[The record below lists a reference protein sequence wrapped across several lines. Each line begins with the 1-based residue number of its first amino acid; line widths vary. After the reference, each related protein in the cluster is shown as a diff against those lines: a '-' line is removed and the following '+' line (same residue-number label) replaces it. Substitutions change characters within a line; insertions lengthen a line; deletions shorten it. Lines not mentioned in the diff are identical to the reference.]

1 MRCTD
6 IGKQAFVILRQ
17 NVQKCLFLKNL
28 HSPSAGT
35 NAPLRPQLFQ
45 LPYAHFSPFS
55 STSDPHVVQKTI
67 ALSGQRSEPDQ
78 NKGVSS
84 VVFHQTC
91 LSPPFVK
98 CQSAE
103 RDVRTM
109 IQFFVLYQIRFK
121 RFVIVFRASCIWFF
135 QFTVIISTNSLVRPK
150 RTMTR
155 VLFVV
160 QSRRWTAK
168 ATVMS
173 QLSIFSL
180 ASPNPQVVIFNLDP
194 LQVD

>member
-35 NAPLRPQLFQ
+35 NAPLIPQLFQ

-109 IQFFVLYQIRFK
+109 IQFFVLYQIRF

-135 QFTVIISTNSLVRPK
+135 SIYGHNFHEQFSSSKTDNDQGSICGLESQMDGESNSNEPAEYLQPSES
-150 RTMTR
+150 
-155 VLFVV
+155 
-160 QSRRWTAK
+160 QS
-168 ATVMS
+168 S
-173 QLSIFSL
+173 GGYF
-180 ASPNPQVVIFNLDP
+180 
-194 LQVD
+194 